1 MRAAHST
8 QPMQTQQDK
17 ERSRTYTGLVLIGAV
32 AVLWIGVV
40 LLMAEVHKNA
50 RPVFIVLGGV
60 ITVGLGYAWYDF
72 NWKRENEKT
81 GAEQMPLMHP
91 VYDEKNQPVAFA
103 PGHVPPGYPPYYPYF
118 PRHHP
123 QPEIETHEMKEL
135 KSQIMVFFIQEKMF
149 ILPQLLQG
157 THLE

>member
-50 RPVFIVLGGV
+50 RPVFVVLGGV
-60 ITVGLGYAWYDF
+60 ITLGLGYAYYDY
-72 NWKRENEKT
+72 NWKEENDKT
-81 GAEQMPLMHP
+81 GAEQAPLMHP
-91 VYDEKNQPVAFA
+91 GL
-103 PGHVPPGYPPYYPYF
+103 PGPSGPPRPPFGYQPGY
-118 PRHHP
+118 
-123 QPEIETHEMKEL
+123 
-135 KSQIMVFFIQEKMF
+135 
-149 ILPQLLQG
+149 QG
-157 THLE
+157 YHAVSYTHLTLPTILRV